1 MNGFLLIKS
10 ETSLNI
16 SGFTTDNELIK
27 KCCNKKISKN
37 KADNAIVN
45 FFPIDDRS
53 RDSLAIKQFL
63 ICKET
68 NVEKLKNFNN
78 EKSHSIGL
86 RRQFRMILNKYLLK
100 FRSSNL
106 KLIP

>member
-1 MNGFLLIKS
+1 MKS

-16 SGFTTDNELIK
+16 SGLMTDNELIK
-27 KCCNKKISKN
+27 KCCNKNISKN

-78 EKSHSIGL
+78 EKSHSIALIG
-86 RRQFRMILNKYLLK
+86 QFRMILNKSITRFQL
-100 FRSSNL
+100 S
-106 KLIP
+106 KLIHFQ